1 MLFARSCWIV
11 ERTYMKIEIDQYIN
25 KNYYKLLII
34 AKKYTKN
41 DDWASELLHEVIL
54 QLYDKKDYNNIRTD
68 DESLKFYIVKMIM
81 VNWCYPSSPF
91 YKKYKK
97 ENFTHVELNDAVHI
111 LKDETE
117 MDEHRFMDIM
127 EQEFQ
132 DQSWFLKHIFEL
144 YLIKGSLKK
153 VAIETTI
160 SLPSIGRYI
169 KETRTQV
176 KLNTFKR
183 YNNE

>member
-1 MLFARSCWIV
+1 MIKEV
-11 ERTYMKIEIDQYIN
+11 EQYITN
-25 KNYYKLLII
+25 NYYKLLKI
-34 AKKYTKN
+34 AHKYTDN
-41 DDWASELLHEVIL
+41 DDWASELLHEVVL
-54 QLYDKKDYNNIRTD
+54 QLYDKKEYNLKLD
-68 DESLKFYIVKMIM
+68 DESIKSYIIRCLM

-97 ENFTHVELNDAVHI
+97 DNFTHVKMNDAIQVM
-111 LKDETE
+111 KNETE
-117 MDEHRFMDIM
+117 MDEHKFMDIM

-132 DQSWFLKHIFEL
+132 DQSWFHKLLFEK
-144 YLIKGSLKK
+144 YLTMGSLKK
-153 VAIETTI
+153 VSLNTKI

-176 KLNTFKR
+176 KLSTFKR

>member
-1 MLFARSCWIV
+1 
-11 ERTYMKIEIDQYIN
+11 
-25 KNYYKLLII
+25 
-34 AKKYTKN
+34 
-41 DDWASELLHEVIL
+41 
-54 QLYDKKDYNNIRTD
+54 
-68 DESLKFYIVKMIM
+68 M

-97 ENFTHVELNDAVHI
+97 ENFTHIELNDAVHI

-117 MDEHRFMDIM
+117 IDEHRFMDIM

-132 DQSWFLKHIFEL
+132 DQSWFHKHIFEL

-160 SLPSIGRYI
+160 SLPSIGRYV
-169 KETRTQV
+169 KETKTQV
-176 KLNTFKR
+176 KLSTFKR
-183 YNNE
+183 YNDE

>member
-1 MLFARSCWIV
+1 MIKEV
-11 ERTYMKIEIDQYIN
+11 EQYIAR
-25 KNYYKLLII
+25 NYYKLLKI
-34 AKKYTKN
+34 AHKYTDN
-41 DDWASELLHEVIL
+41 DDWASELLHEVVL
-54 QLYDKKDYNNIRTD
+54 QLYDKKEYNLKLD
-68 DESLKFYIVKMIM
+68 DESIKSFIIRCLM

-97 ENFTHVELNDAVHI
+97 DNLTHVEMNDAIQVM
-111 LKDETE
+111 KNETE
-117 MDEHRFMDIM
+117 MDEHKFMDIM

-132 DQSWFLKHIFEL
+132 DQSWFHKLLFEK
-144 YLIKGSLKK
+144 YLTMGSLKK
-153 VAIETTI
+153 VSIDTKI

-176 KLNTFKR
+176 KLSTFKR

>member
-1 MLFARSCWIV
+1 LIKEV
-11 ERTYMKIEIDQYIN
+11 EQYIAR
-25 KNYYKLLII
+25 NYYKLLKI
-34 AKKYTKN
+34 AHKYTDN
-41 DDWASELLHEVIL
+41 DDWASELLHEVVL
-54 QLYDKKDYNNIRTD
+54 QLYDKKEYNLKLD
-68 DESLKFYIVKMIM
+68 DESIKSYIIRCLM

-97 ENFTHVELNDAVHI
+97 DNLTHVEMNDAIQVM
-111 LKDETE
+111 KNETE
-117 MDEHRFMDIM
+117 MDEHKFMDIM

-132 DQSWFLKHIFEL
+132 DQSWFHKLLFEK
-144 YLIKGSLKK
+144 YLTMGSLKK
-153 VAIETTI
+153 VSIDTKI

-176 KLNTFKR
+176 KLSTFKR

>member
-1 MLFARSCWIV
+1 MIKEV
-11 ERTYMKIEIDQYIN
+11 EQYIA
-25 KNYYKLLII
+25 KNYYKLLKI
-34 AKKYTKN
+34 AHKYTDN
-41 DDWASELLHEVIL
+41 DDWASELLHEVVL
-54 QLYDKKDYNNIRTD
+54 QLYDKKEYNLKLD
-68 DESLKFYIVKMIM
+68 DESIKSYIIRCLM

-97 ENFTHVELNDAVHI
+97 DNFTHVEMNDAIQVM
-111 LKDETE
+111 KNETE
-117 MDEHRFMDIM
+117 MDEHKFMDIM

-132 DQSWFLKHIFEL
+132 DQSWFHKLLFEK
-144 YLIKGSLKK
+144 YLTMGSLKK
-153 VAIETTI
+153 VSLNTKI

-176 KLNTFKR
+176 KLSTFKR

>member
-1 MLFARSCWIV
+1 LIKEV
-11 ERTYMKIEIDQYIN
+11 EQYIAR
-25 KNYYKLLII
+25 NYYKLLKI
-34 AKKYTKN
+34 AHKYTDN
-41 DDWASELLHEVIL
+41 DDWASELLHEVVL
-54 QLYDKKDYNNIRTD
+54 QLYDKKEYNLKLD
-68 DESLKFYIVKMIM
+68 DESIKSFIIRCLM

-97 ENFTHVELNDAVHI
+97 DNFTHVEMNDAIQVM
-111 LKDETE
+111 KNETE
-117 MDEHRFMDIM
+117 MDEHKFMDIM

-132 DQSWFLKHIFEL
+132 DQSWFHKLLFEK
-144 YLIKGSLKK
+144 YLTMGSLKK
-153 VAIETTI
+153 VSIDTKI

-176 KLNTFKR
+176 KLSTFKR

>member
-1 MLFARSCWIV
+1 LIKEV
-11 ERTYMKIEIDQYIN
+11 EQYITN
-25 KNYYKLLII
+25 NYYKLLKI
-34 AKKYTKN
+34 AHKYTDN
-41 DDWASELLHEVIL
+41 DDWASELLHEVVL
-54 QLYDKKDYNNIRTD
+54 QLYDKKEYNLKLD
-68 DESLKFYIVKMIM
+68 DESIKSYIIRCLM

-97 ENFTHVELNDAVHI
+97 DNFTHVEMNDAIQVM
-111 LKDETE
+111 KNETE
-117 MDEHRFMDIM
+117 MDEHKFMDIM

-132 DQSWFLKHIFEL
+132 DQSWFHKLLFEK
-144 YLIKGSLKK
+144 YLTMGSLKK
-153 VAIETTI
+153 VSIDTKI

-176 KLNTFKR
+176 KLSTFKR

>member
-1 MLFARSCWIV
+1 MIKEV
-11 ERTYMKIEIDQYIN
+11 EQYIAR
-25 KNYYKLLII
+25 NYYKLLKI
-34 AKKYTKN
+34 AHKYTDN
-41 DDWASELLHEVIL
+41 DDWASELLHEVVL
-54 QLYDKKDYNNIRTD
+54 QLYDKKEYNLKLD
-68 DESLKFYIVKMIM
+68 DESIKSYIIRCLM

-97 ENFTHVELNDAVHI
+97 DNFTHVEMNDAIQVM
-111 LKDETE
+111 KNETE
-117 MDEHRFMDIM
+117 MDEHKFMDIM

-132 DQSWFLKHIFEL
+132 DQSWFHKLLFEK
-144 YLIKGSLKK
+144 YLTMGSLKK
-153 VAIETTI
+153 VSIDTKI

-176 KLNTFKR
+176 KLSTFKR

>member
-1 MLFARSCWIV
+1 MIKEV
-11 ERTYMKIEIDQYIN
+11 EQYIAR
-25 KNYYKLLII
+25 NYYKLLKI
-34 AKKYTKN
+34 AHKYTDN
-41 DDWASELLHEVIL
+41 DDWASELLHEVVL
-54 QLYDKKDYNNIRTD
+54 QLYDKKEYNLKLD
-68 DESLKFYIVKMIM
+68 DESIKSYIIRCLM

-97 ENFTHVELNDAVHI
+97 DNFTHVEMNDAIQVM
-111 LKDETE
+111 KNETE
-117 MDEHRFMDIM
+117 MDEHKFMDIM

-132 DQSWFLKHIFEL
+132 DQSWFHKLLFEK
-144 YLIKGSLKK
+144 YLTMGILKK
-153 VAIETTI
+153 VSIDTKI

-176 KLNTFKR
+176 KLSTFKR

>member
-1 MLFARSCWIV
+1 MIKEV
-11 ERTYMKIEIDQYIN
+11 EQYIAR
-25 KNYYKLLII
+25 NYYKLLKI
-34 AKKYTKN
+34 AHKYTDN
-41 DDWASELLHEVIL
+41 DDWASELLHEVVL
-54 QLYDKKDYNNIRTD
+54 QLYDKKEYNLKLD
-68 DESLKFYIVKMIM
+68 DESIKSFIIRCLM

-97 ENFTHVELNDAVHI
+97 DNFTHVEMNDAIQVM
-111 LKDETE
+111 KNETE
-117 MDEHRFMDIM
+117 MDEHKFMDIM

-132 DQSWFLKHIFEL
+132 DQSWFHKLLFEK
-144 YLIKGSLKK
+144 YLTMGSLKK
-153 VAIETTI
+153 VSIDTKI

-176 KLNTFKR
+176 KLSTFKR